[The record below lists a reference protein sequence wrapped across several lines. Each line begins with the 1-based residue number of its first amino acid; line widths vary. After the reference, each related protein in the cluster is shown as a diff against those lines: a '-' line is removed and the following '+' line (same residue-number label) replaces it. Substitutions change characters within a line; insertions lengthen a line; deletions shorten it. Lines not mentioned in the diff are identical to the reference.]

1 MSNNET
7 INNRPVLVT
16 LLPFEVSLRLLEPSL
31 VNYYALTSTM
41 ETYLGEFFMEELSE
55 KSILYMPFD
64 RVVLDFV
71 ETRRLLFEYAIS
83 RKLQSLEVQ
92 AKYEGYTIFTRD
104 GGLPHPNTNVVA
116 AMQINAMEDRE
127 GDLLEALQ
135 FITEDLLTSNTV
147 GENEVTSVKAAINF
161 NGGRNDNINDNPD
174 LGTPNNDGNNSLN
187 TVIII
192 AVVVACLASLLL
204 GAALFLAWQ
213 RKKRSESAFKIG
225 SPTNGSGKNSIS
237 NVPKE
242 EDLSESQEQAR
253 ASATPRSHGG
263 ASRYPESVISEDIST
278 SLSAYH
284 KAGMGPAGGKRSR
297 GRDDASVSSMESY
310 GYSLD
315 GYASSIAPSTQY
327 GY

>member
-1 MSNNET
+1 MSFNET

-16 LLPFEVSLRLLEPSL
+16 LLPFEVSLTLFEPSL

-55 KSILYMPFD
+55 KDVLYMPFD

-83 RKLQSLEVQ
+83 RKLQSLEVK

-104 GGLPHPNTNVVA
+104 GSLPHPNTNVVA

-127 GDLLEALQ
+127 DYLLESLN
-135 FITEDLLTSNTV
+135 FITEDLLTSNAF
-147 GENEVTSVKAAINF
+147 GENEVTSVKAAIDF
-161 NGGRNDNINDNPD
+161 NAGRNDNVNDNPD
-174 LGTPNNDGNNSLN
+174 LGTKNNDGNNSLN

-225 SPTNGSGKNSIS
+225 SPSSGGGKNSS
-237 NVPKE
+237 PNVPKE
-242 EDLSESQEQAR
+242 EDLSASQEQALPR
-253 ASATPRSHGG
+253 RSHGG
-263 ASRYPESVISEDIST
+263 ASMYPESVISEDIST

-284 KAGMGPAGGKRSR
+284 KAGMGPAGSKRSR